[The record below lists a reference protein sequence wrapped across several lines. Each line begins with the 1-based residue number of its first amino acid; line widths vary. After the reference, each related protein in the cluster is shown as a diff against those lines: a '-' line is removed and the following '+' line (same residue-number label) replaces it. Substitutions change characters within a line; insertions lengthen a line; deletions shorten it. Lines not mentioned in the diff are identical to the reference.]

1 MKRNRLG
8 ECLGKGIITD
18 KIYEK
23 SRAVS
28 TGLGISNRV
37 SNYGSN
43 LKST

>member
-8 ECLGKGIITD
+8 QSLGKGIITD

-23 SRAVS
+23 NRTVS
-28 TGLGISNRV
+28 TGLGISIRV

-43 LKST
+43 LKCN